1 MVQVQY
7 GTENIPTA
15 TAIVLTP
22 EGLEKTV
29 VATGSGSVEAILIHW
44 SNLYLELYMSLITV

>member
-22 EGLEKTV
+22 EGLEKQLWLLALV
-29 VATGSGSVEAILIHW
+29 Q
-44 SNLYLELYMSLITV
+44 